1 MNTGIAVIA
10 KREQVIMILNLI
22 IRLQKAIIQLVSI
35 YNVSVKMELLS
46 MVQT

>member
-10 KREQVIMILNLI
+10 QREQVIMILNLI

-46 MVQT
+46 MVQM

>member
-10 KREQVIMILNLI
+10 QREQVIMILNLI
-22 IRLQKAIIQLVSI
+22 VRLQKAIIQLVSI